1 MVKNGGMV
9 SPEPATDPLTE
20 AWRLQKLGVEVM
32 NVGKLS
38 EAVHHLRS
46 GLKLTGWQE
55 GQPLDPPSDF
65 RTVAARLLISLA
77 YAESEQGRH
86 QYGLSLLDMA
96 EPLTPEES
104 LATLAQQRG
113 VVTHRAGRLEQALE
127 YYDIAEPLLE
137 KNGPVWQLVILLLN
151 RSVSFAELGR
161 TGLARSDLRR
171 CSALADENDL
181 PVPLAKAWH
190 ARGRIEAYSGNIPA
204 ALSIFDRAARQYLE
218 HAPGL
223 EPQVLLNKTQALL
236 DAGLL
241 REAAVLCDQI
251 IDDHQETGRTW
262 WGLAIVHIHRAQIA
276 LEIETPEAAL
286 RAAQQ
291 AEIYAGE
298 IGSAFSISLAERL
311 RREAELQIGE
321 VSPGYVL
328 AVSALANRLA
338 EVGDPLD
345 AGVAWMLAAKA
356 LVMRGD
362 LPEAERIL
370 RKSNRGHRTD
380 GHHFRTLRRLT
391 WAELEVARSDR
402 SAALTHL
409 RIGLNQ
415 LHEHRARLGSM
426 EMQAGMTSLGRK
438 LAEKGL
444 ELVVDSGRVG
454 TIFSWSERSRAQA
467 FRLPPASP
475 PEDSEIAEILAR
487 VRKLR
492 NEIREAELVGDPV
505 AELRS
510 QCRVWERQLREHSW
524 HASGSGKSVP
534 LVKLGRVQEELTERG
549 QALISFVADR
559 GHLHALVLNE
569 DRTSHVRLGP
579 VDEVAEANRRLLVD
593 LTAATGRKLP
603 GRMLDVVRRSIQHQ
617 ATVLG
622 KVLLEPL
629 LPLVGDRDLVVVPAQ
644 AMASLPWGVLPQLA
658 GRPVT
663 VSPSASVWWS
673 AVRRGRRRVGPTL
686 LASGPD
692 LTHAEEELTAI
703 ARLRPD
709 SLVLRDKDA
718 TPSAILAS
726 LDGAALAHLAAHGYH
741 EPENVLFSRLDFADG
756 PLMAYDIARLSK
768 PPAHVTLSACDVG
781 QSTVTIGDES
791 LGFTAALL
799 HAGTDTVVSSV
810 TKVEHSAAADVMTA
824 YHAGLVAG
832 HRPARALAEASA
844 RQPFTSFVCYG
855 AG

>member
-1 MVKNGGMV
+1 M
-9 SPEPATDPLTE
+9 
-20 AWRLQKLGVEVM
+20 
-32 NVGKLS
+32 
-38 EAVHHLRS
+38 
-46 GLKLTGWQE
+46 
-55 GQPLDPPSDF
+55 
-65 RTVAARLLISLA
+65 
-77 YAESEQGRH
+77 
-86 QYGLSLLDMA
+86 
-96 EPLTPEES
+96 
-104 LATLAQQRG
+104 
-113 VVTHRAGRLEQALE
+113 
-127 YYDIAEPLLE
+127 
-137 KNGPVWQLVILLLN
+137 
-151 RSVSFAELGR
+151 
-161 TGLARSDLRR
+161 RR
-171 CSALADENDL
+171 
-181 PVPLAKAWH
+181 
-190 ARGRIEAYSGNIPA
+190 
-204 ALSIFDRAARQYLE
+204 
-218 HAPGL
+218 
-223 EPQVLLNKTQALL
+223 
-236 DAGLL
+236 
-241 REAAVLCDQI
+241 
-251 IDDHQETGRTW
+251 
-262 WGLAIVHIHRAQIA
+262 
-276 LEIETPEAAL
+276 
-286 RAAQQ
+286 
-291 AEIYAGE
+291 
-298 IGSAFSISLAERL
+298 
-311 RREAELQIGE
+311 
-321 VSPGYVL
+321 
-328 AVSALANRLA
+328 
-338 EVGDPLD
+338 
-345 AGVAWMLAAKA
+345 
-356 LVMRGD
+356 
-362 LPEAERIL
+362 
-370 RKSNRGHRTD
+370 SNRGHRTD

-391 WAELEVARSDR
+391 WAELEVARGDR
-402 SAALTHL
+402 SAALKHL

-438 LAEKGL
+438 LAEKGI
-444 ELVVDSGRVG
+444 ELVIDSNRAG

-510 QCRVWERQLREHSW
+510 QCRIWERQLREHSW

-534 LVKLGRVQEELTERG
+534 LVKIGQVHQELARWD
-549 QALISFVADR
+549 QALVSFVADR
-559 GHLHALVLNE
+559 GYLHALVLG
-569 DRTSHVRLGP
+569 DGRTSHVRLGP

-617 ATVLG
+617 ANVLG
-622 KVLLEPL
+622 KVLLEPV
-629 LPLVGDRDLVVVPAQ
+629 LPLVGAKDLVVVPAQ

-673 AVRRGRRRVGPTL
+673 AVRRESRRAGPTL

-703 ARLRPD
+703 AGLRPD
-709 SLVLRDKDA
+709 SLVLRDRDA
-718 TPSAILAS
+718 TPSAILAA
-726 LDGAALAHLAAHGYH
+726 LDGASLAHLAAHGYH

-756 PLMAYDIARLSK
+756 PLMAYDIARLST